1 MIAIKRVLSIICI
14 ATILLTFF
22 VGCSNNNTEID
33 YAQRLNLRLT
43 ETGESIIENV
53 GVMSFNEVMEDV
65 NSIKSFK
72 ESTTVTTKSGLEATI
87 EVDGKN
93 ATIETSRYKINL
105 NGISRLKSRYIPA
118 KKATIIIENNAN
130 APYCQSI
137 YYSVTAKESVIE
149 QAVYMDENKYIHYYS
164 SIEEGELAECSNVYV
179 DKNTSSVSTSLIN
192 AIKNCK
198 SKIECDLTVGNHE
211 ISYDEDNWYFTSRAT
226 VVFVNEQDAIDF
238 ANSIDMP
245 DSIEILDDYYVV
257 STDNLTMPI
266 KKSLVVKDNRF
277 TKLVLDELDDY
288 YYGVVTMDSNN
299 RITTIDY
306 SPNISYY

>member
-1 MIAIKRVLSIICI
+1 MIVIKRILSVVLV
-14 ATILLTFF
+14 ATMLLTFF
-22 VGCSNNNTEID
+22 VGCSNNTEID
-33 YAQRLNLRLT
+33 YAQKLNLRLT
-43 ETGESIIENV
+43 ETGESIVESV
-53 GVMSFNEVMEDV
+53 GVMSFNEVMDDL

-72 ESTTVTTKSGLEATI
+72 KSATLTTKSGLEATV

-93 ATIETSRYKINL
+93 ATIETQKYKINL
-105 NGISRLKSRYIPA
+105 RNISKLKSKYIPA
-118 KKATIIIENNAN
+118 KEVTIIIENDAN

-149 QAVYMDENKYIHYYS
+149 QAVYMDGNQYVHYNS
-164 SIEEGELAECSNVYV
+164 SVEEGNLEECSNVYV

-192 AIKNCK
+192 AIKNCNN
-198 SKIECDLTVGNHE
+198 KIECDLTIGNHK

-226 VVFVNEQDAIDF
+226 IVFANEQDAFDF

-257 STDNLTMPI
+257 SADNLTMPI

-288 YYGVVTMDSNN
+288 YYGV
-299 RITTIDY
+299 ITIDSSDTITSIGI

>member
-1 MIAIKRVLSIICI
+1 MIVIKRILSVVFV
-14 ATILLTFF
+14 ATMLLTFF
-22 VGCSNNNTEID
+22 VGCSNNTEID
-33 YAQRLNLRLT
+33 YAQKLNLRLT

-53 GVMSFNEVMEDV
+53 GVMSFNDVMDDL

-72 ESTTVTTKSGLEATI
+72 KSATLTTKSGLEATV

-93 ATIETSRYKINL
+93 ATIETQKYKINL
-105 NGISRLKSRYIPA
+105 RNISKLKSKYIPA
-118 KKATIIIENNAN
+118 KEVTVIIENDAN

-198 SKIECDLTVGNHE
+198 SKIECDLTVGNHK

-226 VVFVNEQDAIDF
+226 VVFVNEQDAIGF

-257 STDNLTMPI
+257 SSDNLTLPI
-266 KKSLVVKDNRF
+266 KKSLVIKDDRF

-288 YYGVVTMDSNN
+288 YYGV
-299 RITTIDY
+299 ITIDSSDTITSIGI